1 MYLIFRSKDEWSWAG
16 NENWI
21 RRKENLLSIVGRVT
35 AMALSNR
42 GCFEIR
48 GILGTKL
55 VFTQIATSV
64 VVMSWDFQRC
74 TMSCLFAGTR
84 GRPGRA
90 WSTPASF
97 ARSPPR
103 PGCVFWFHLSSY
115 QVCRW
120 LRDLRSLAPIHSRRC
135 CCLPTDA
142 SFMLSLLTNLAG
154 YRPWERGWRERCS
167 RGKRGSIT
175 RWKFSSRLRRT

>member
-16 NENWI
+16 DENWI

-35 AMALSNR
+35 AMALSSH

-64 VVMSWDFQRC
+64 LVMSWDFQGC
-74 TMSCLFAGTR
+74 TMSRLFAGTR

-90 WSTPASF
+90 WSAPACF

-115 QVCRW
+115 QVFRW
-120 LRDLRSLAPIHSRRC
+120 LRGLRSLAPIHSRRC
-135 CCLPTDA
+135 CCLPTDT
-142 SFMLSLLTNLAG
+142 SFTPSLLMNLTG
-154 YRPWERGWRERCS
+154 CRPWEWGWRERCS

-175 RWKFSSRLRRT
+175 RWKFSNRLRGM